1 MSGTDAAFPWKA
13 VLHAG
18 LCRMRLSTK
27 DFWAMTPRELGYALG
42 LLRPSPKVPG
52 RASLAALMLTFP
64 DEEQVNHGEP
74 G

>member
-1 MSGTDAAFPWKA
+1 
-13 VLHAG
+13 
-18 LCRMRLSTK
+18 
-27 DFWAMTPRELGYALG
+27 MTPRELGYALG